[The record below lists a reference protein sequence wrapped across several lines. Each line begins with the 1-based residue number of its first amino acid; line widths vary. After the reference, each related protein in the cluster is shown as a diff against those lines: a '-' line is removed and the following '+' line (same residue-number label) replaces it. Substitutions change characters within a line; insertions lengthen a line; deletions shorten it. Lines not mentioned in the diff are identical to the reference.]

1 MTRGIHPKTSS
12 TSQEVPMHTR
22 HEQQGHGIA
31 GLVIMLASSL
41 TWTSVGLANDREFTA
56 DFLWEQCQFSTRG
69 RNPYFILAPG
79 RKLILRGQEDAERVR
94 VEITV
99 LHDTEVVA
107 GVETRVVEEREW
119 IDGELVEVSRNF
131 LARCRQTNDIFY
143 FGEDVDDYED
153 GEIVGH
159 DGAWRAGVDGALP
172 GLIMPG
178 TFLLGARYFQ
188 EIAPGVALDR
198 AEHVAMGLKV
208 QTPAGQF
215 TNCVRIRETT
225 PLEPGAISL
234 KIYCPGVGLVV
245 DDVVRLVAV
254 QHVEN
259 AEAVEGGD

>member
-1 MTRGIHPKTSS
+1 VGGIRISS
-12 TSQEVPMHTR
+12 
-22 HEQQGHGIA
+22 
-31 GLVIMLASSL
+31 
-41 TWTSVGLANDREFTA
+41 
-56 DFLWEQCQFSTRG
+56 
-69 RNPYFILAPG
+69 G
-79 RKLILRGQEDAERVR
+79 RKLILSGQKGEEHVR

-107 GVETRVVEEREW
+107 EVKTHVLEEREW

-131 LARCRQTNDIFY
+131 FARCRQTNDIFY

-153 GEIVGH
+153 GQIVGH
-159 DGAWRAGVDGALP
+159 DGAWRAGKNGALP

-225 PLEPGAISL
+225 PLEPGEKSI
-234 KIYCPGVGLVV
+234 KIYCPGIGLVV
-245 DDVVRLVAV
+245 DDAVRLSAV
-254 QHVEN
+254 QHVDSAEN
-259 AEAVEGGD
+259 VDND